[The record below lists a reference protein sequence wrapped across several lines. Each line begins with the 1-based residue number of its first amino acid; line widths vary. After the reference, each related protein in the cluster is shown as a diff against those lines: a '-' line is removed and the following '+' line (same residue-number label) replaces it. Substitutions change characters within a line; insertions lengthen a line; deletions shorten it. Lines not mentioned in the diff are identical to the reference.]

1 MCGTQDE
8 HERAGCDESDR
19 RFARANS
26 VHFYGR
32 TPPWGDN
39 CGLCVLYGFVCN
51 SALLRA
57 RGASP
62 HCSSHL
68 NAQSLWWSSFLS
80 LPHPTR
86 RYCMGPLS
94 ATRSVYHAS
103 LVKGKKK
110 AKAKDEQRAAVFAHG
125 AGCSNVTTMGGAV
138 GGAV

>member
-51 SALLRA
+51 SAQWTLALGVVEA
-57 RGASP
+57 ATVGAQNIAEPSP
-62 HCSSHL
+62 G
-68 NAQSLWWSSFLS
+68 W
-80 LPHPTR
+80 
-86 RYCMGPLS
+86 
-94 ATRSVYHAS
+94 
-103 LVKGKKK
+103 
-110 AKAKDEQRAAVFAHG
+110 
-125 AGCSNVTTMGGAV
+125 
-138 GGAV
+138 